1 MDQELTEELEV
12 QLLIKMKNLFKEQ
25 LFFSTQNNKEISIL
39 QNYLDIPKYI
49 NNIDSIQNYLQLVE
63 EQIKL
68 KCKHNYVTDDID
80 IDPEKSMRICY
91 CTICEMCCDPVDSS

>member
-1 MDQELTEELEV
+1 MTAELTRELEV
-12 QLLIKMKNLFKEQ
+12 QLLIKMRILIKEQ
-25 LFFSTQNNKEISIL
+25 IFFSTQNLDVYNEIQAIL
-39 QNYLDIPKYI
+39 CYLDLPKYE
-49 NNIDSIQNYLQLVE
+49 NTNNYLQLVE

-91 CTICEMCCDPVDSS
+91 CTICEKGL